1 MHIKLPQ
8 RRRKHLSQPRT
19 CGSQG
24 SFAQREILNGGSKF
38 AGGTLASRLHKQ
50 RNKPALCAARKRV
63 VISRKLGKCFL
74 RAYNVACRKQTDDC
88 ARNKLARSVPSQA
101 VGDELGPD
109 GFKVLSRRDI
119 VFQQSAHERLLFQKR
134 AHGPVVAAGNAL
146 GERRCARELRT
157 RLAQVACTL
166 PSRSKFVA
174 ELGRFVEGAC
184 LRIAIRGPDNQL
196 VGLLAAFHAK
206 GGGFRGAECRTTE
219 LKAGRVQQL
228 RFLCRIASFCAAE
241 VGRALQAFGRFCRK
255 RRCRQPV
262 RRIDK
267 AMNGVLHADLTSDE
281 AVGRHVLARVG
292 FGLHDQHLRAHV
304 CLRVHFGGRDAHF
317 SWFVFW

>member
-1 MHIKLPQ
+1 MQIKLPQ
-8 RRRKHLSQPRT
+8 RRRKHRSQPRP
-19 CGSQG
+19 CCAQG
-24 SFAQREILNGGSKF
+24 SFAQREILNGGSKV
-38 AGGTLASRLHKQ
+38 AGGTLAGRLHEQ
-50 RNKPALCAARKRV
+50 RNKPALCAACKRV
-63 VISRKLGKCFL
+63 VISRKLGNCYL
-74 RAYNVACRKQTDDC
+74 CVNNVAGRKQTDDC
-88 ARNKLARSVPSQA
+88 ARKKLARSVPSQA

-134 AHGPVVAAGNAL
+134 AHDPVVAAGNAL
-146 GERRCARELRT
+146 GKRRCARELRT

-196 VGLLAAFHAK
+196 VGLLAAFGAK
-206 GGGFRGAECRTTE
+206 GGGFRRIGCRTTE
-219 LKAGRVQQL
+219 LKTGRLQQL
-228 RFLCRIASFCAAE
+228 GFMCRIVSFCTAE
-241 VGRALQAFGRFCRK
+241 IGRALQAFGRFCRK

-267 AMNGVLHADLTSDE
+267 AMNGAFHADLTSDE
-281 AVGRHVLARVG
+281 AVGRHTLARVG
-292 FGLHDQHLRAHV
+292 FGLHDQHLR
-304 CLRVHFGGRDAHF
+304 VHFGGRDAHL